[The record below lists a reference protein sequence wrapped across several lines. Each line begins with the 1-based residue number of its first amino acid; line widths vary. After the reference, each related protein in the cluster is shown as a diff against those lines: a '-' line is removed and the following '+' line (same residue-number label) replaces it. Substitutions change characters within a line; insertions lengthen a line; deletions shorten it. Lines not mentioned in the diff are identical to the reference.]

1 MYTVLDFEKPIV
13 ELENKITE
21 LQNLSHSGDVNMTSE
36 VQKLRVKVQALLTK
50 TYGRLTPWQ
59 KVQVARHPDRP
70 HTRAFIQEIFS
81 DFVELAGDRNFAED
95 RAILGG
101 LARFRGAGVVI
112 IGHEKGNDTESRIK
126 HNFGMP
132 KPEGYRKAQRLMNLA
147 NQFRLPVITLVDTSG
162 AHPGLEAEERG
173 QAEAIARAI
182 ETTLNLEVPVISV
195 ITGEGMSGGAIAIA
209 AANRVLMLEHAIYTV
224 IAPEGCASILW
235 RTSDKKQEAAE
246 TQRLTAQDIIKFHV
260 IDEIIP
266 EPLGGA
272 HRDAKLATQTVGKAI
287 EKNLSELLRMDG
299 PALKE
304 HRYNRFLAIGRNL

>member
-112 IGHEKGNDTESRIK
+112 IGHEKGNDTDSRLK

-272 HRDAKLATQTVGKAI
+272 HRDAKLAIQTVGKAI

>member
-13 ELENKITE
+13 ALENKITE
-21 LQNLSHSGDVNMTSE
+21 LQNLSHSGDVNITTE
-36 VQKLRVKVQALLTK
+36 VQKLRTKVQTLLTN
-50 TYGRLTPWQ
+50 TYSKLTPWQ

-70 HTRAFIQEIFS
+70 HTRAFVQEIFS

-112 IGHEKGNDTESRIK
+112 IGHEKGNDTDSRIK

-147 NQFRLPVITLVDTSG
+147 NQFKLPVITLVDTSG

-209 AANRVLMLEHAIYTV
+209 SANRVLMLEHAIYTV

-246 TQRLTAQDIIKFHV
+246 TQRLTAQDILKFRV

-272 HRDAKLATQTVGKAI
+272 HRDPKLAIQTVGKAI

-299 PALKE
+299 AALKA
-304 HRYNRFLAIGRNL
+304 HRYERFLSLGRGL

>member
-1 MYTVLDFEKPIV
+1 MYTVLDFEKPVV

-21 LQNLSHSGDVNMTSE
+21 LQNLSHSGDVNITSE
-36 VQKLRVKVQALLTK
+36 IQKLRLKVRTLLTK
-50 TYGRLTPWQ
+50 IYSRLTPWQ

-70 HTRAFIQEIFS
+70 HTKAFIQGLFT

-95 RAILGG
+95 RAIVGG
-101 LARFRGAGVVI
+101 LARFYGSGVVV
-112 IGHEKGNDTESRIK
+112 IGHEKGKDTESRLK

-147 NQFRLPVITLVDTSG
+147 NQFKLPVITFVDTSG

-173 QAEAIARAI
+173 QAEAIARAV
-182 ETTLNLEVPVISV
+182 EATLNLEVPVISI

-209 AANRVLMLEHAIYTV
+209 SANRVLMFEHAIYTV

-235 RTSDKKQEAAE
+235 KTIEKKKEAAE
-246 TQRLTAQDIIKFHV
+246 TQRLTAQDIIKFK
-260 IDEIIP
+260 IIEEIIP

-272 HRDAKLATQTVGKAI
+272 HRDASLAIQTVGKVL
-287 EKNLSELLRMDG
+287 EKHLSDLLRLDG
-299 PALKE
+299 PALKA
-304 HRYNRFLAIGRNL
+304 HRYERFLQIGRGI